1 MKHID
6 LRPLTSRDLSNAMG
20 EANQHSQLDHPNV
33 IKLKEYMVISHQLYI
48 VLELATDGDLQNY
61 LDNHP
66 EFGELQKLLLVFD
79 IVKGIRYIHSKNII
93 HRDLKP
99 QNILISEGIVKIA
112 DFGLA
117 RDISNRSAII
127 PDTTLFCTYL
137 YAAPEFVEEKPQ
149 NEKVDV
155 WAIAVIVYGIFL
167 NIKAF

>member
-6 LRPLTSRDLSNAMG
+6 LRPLTSRDLSNAIG

-33 IKLKEYMVISHQLYI
+33 IKLKEYIIISHQLYI

-99 QNILISEGIVKIA
+99 QNILVHKGKLKLA
-112 DFGLA
+112 DFG
-117 RDISNRSAII
+117 ISKKLK
-127 PDTTLFCTYL
+127 D
-137 YAAPEFVEEKPQ
+137 
-149 NEKVDV
+149 
-155 WAIAVIVYGIFL
+155 
-167 NIKAF
+167 